1 MNPRHARYVL
11 VLLGALVVLLIG
23 RAWMRARHNYDLLM
37 DMQSKD
43 PAVRIAAV
51 KGLMPPDHL
60 VDIVLAQPMKIT
72 ETKTPSGTRL
82 DVIATDT
89 TVRTAAVDAVA
100 EAAKLPDMQK
110 QCIKALIGLLK
121 GVDREASDP
130 SQKVKDAEAAVRT
143 KTWQYLGAIGEPALP
158 DLLEAL
164 RDPSNTV
171 RDGAVEALGIIGEPA
186 VPGLMVAFRDRDRR
200 GKAWA
205 ALDKIKKP
213 ALQPLIPL
221 LKMRI
226 PKDEGFPVDVASLL
240 GSIDDPAAVPALLEQ
255 INDVKVPGLRRQV
268 VRSLTAIAD
277 PRATLPILKLSYEDP
292 QMTLECITAFG
303 EFRDPRAVPRLI
315 ELLSH
320 YDADVP
326 PAAVAALQ
334 KIGKP
339 SIPALLVAA
348 KDKNA
353 QRRANAVLALGSIG
367 GPETVP
373 VLLAAAKDAD
383 PSVRLSAVI
392 GLGKLTGPDAV
403 RATPVLVAHFTDEGE
418 IASAAAD
425 SLQSIV
431 ANMPAEQASL
441 IPSVLRPL
449 VEAMGT
455 QGEDLTP
462 VYYASRVLARI
473 GSRAAP
479 VLAQELKSPSAW
491 RRKWA
496 ALTLGDMED
505 KDAVRKEVPALQSL
519 LADGNADVRWAASKA
534 LQKMGIVPN
543 RQLASGY

>member
-268 VRSLTAIAD
+268 VRSLTA
-277 PRATLPILKLSYEDP
+277 
-292 QMTLECITAFG
+292 FG

-462 VYYASRVLARI
+462 VYYASRVRARI